1 MDGGELGLNLVED
14 GLDGLALAEGCDDLL
29 TSGAVSVVEVA
40 CLASL
45 DVSVRDGLGLFADS
59 LHGG

>member
-1 MDGGELGLNLVED
+1 
-14 GLDGLALAEGCDDLL
+14 
-29 TSGAVSVVEVA
+29 VSVVEVA